1 MACIFTSPSISCI
14 SAYILLQITK
24 DARMSFGDK
33 VSWIGGM
40 LGLFT
45 GFSLISGFEIIY
57 WLWFKV
63 ILHDKDGAA
72 VEPVNTI
79 NVKVFI
85 YR

>member
-1 MACIFTSPSISCI
+1 
-14 SAYILLQITK
+14 
-24 DARMSFGDK
+24 MSFGDK

-63 ILHDKDGAA
+63 ILHDKDKAS

-79 NVKVFI
+79 NVKVL
-85 YR
+85 

>member
-1 MACIFTSPSISCI
+1 MRVVSYYA
-14 SAYILLQITK
+14 LQITK

-85 YR
+85 Y